1 MVLRH
6 EAEISNPE
14 SKRIWES
21 FQKEMIPYLLSILPD
36 ELFSPGREPE
46 LFVALNK
53 VIHDK
58 YLADGARIPQDIQ
71 YRLQLDICSLMP
83 AFKRLKNTEEL
94 MKTVFDAAKPAPA
107 PALQLPDSSSHQV
120 MSGKIVTL
128 AEVAAYREDLR
139 KQRRKVVATNG
150 CFDLLH
156 VGHLKYLTEARA
168 LGDFLWVGLNGD
180 ASVRELKGPGRPLV
194 PEADRAELLAAWR
207 VVDAVTI
214 FPDVRATAFL
224 RAVQPDI
231 YAKGGDYTV
240 ASLNAEEAGALRECS
255 AVIEIVRLVKGK
267 STTKLV
273 EKIAENKTLAAKE
286 HKEGK
291 G

>member
-1 MVLRH
+1 MPLRH
-6 EAEISNPE
+6 EEEISNPE
-14 SKRIWES
+14 SKRVWES
-21 FQKEMIPYLLSILPD
+21 FQKEMIPYLLSILPE
-36 ELFSPGREPE
+36 ELFSPGREAE

-53 VIHDK
+53 AIFEK
-58 YLADGARIPQDIQ
+58 YVADGAQIPRDIQ

-83 AFKRLKNTEEL
+83 AFVNLKNPEEL
-94 MKTVFDAAKPAPA
+94 LKGVFEAAKPAATPA
-107 PALQLPDSSSHQV
+107 PLTGPLPPL
-120 MSGKIVTL
+120 MTSGKILTL
-128 AEVAAYREDLR
+128 EEVAAYRENLR
-139 KQRRKVVATNG
+139 QRRRKVVATNG

-194 PEADRAELLAAWR
+194 PQADRAELLAAWR

-214 FPDVRATAFL
+214 FPEVRATAFL

-240 ASLNAEEAGALRECS
+240 ASLNAEEAEALRECG

-267 STTKLV
+267 STTNLV
-273 EKIAENKTLAAKE
+273 EKIAENERFGATKP
-286 HKEGK
+286 
-291 G
+291 